1 MDGVTDE
8 DLKNGKEGMKVG
20 KGWSDMKYSLDLE
33 EGQEQKLFWHRAE
46 TKHSSASPSTWLRQC
61 LILRSQLASCSN
73 KYYLAD
79 YKKFNSQKI
88 PKRTRPSSE
97 G

>member
-33 EGQEQKLFWHRAE
+33 EGQEQKLFWHRGYKRFIVVNFHRNQTFVCITFNMAQAMFD
-46 TKHSSASPSTWLRQC
+46 SAFT
-61 LILRSQLASCSN
+61 ASV
-73 KYYLAD
+73 L
-79 YKKFNSQKI
+79 Q
-88 PKRTRPSSE
+88 
-97 G
+97 